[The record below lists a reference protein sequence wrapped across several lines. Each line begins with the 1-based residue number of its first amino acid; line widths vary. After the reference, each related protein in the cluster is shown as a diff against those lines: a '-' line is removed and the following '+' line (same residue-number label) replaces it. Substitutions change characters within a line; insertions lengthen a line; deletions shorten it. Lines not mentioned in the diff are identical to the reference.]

1 MKLKID
7 CEKKL
12 PLKKLAKVV
21 MKHLNQKERCYI
33 ELVFVGEEE
42 IRSLNAQ
49 NRGVD
54 KVTDVLSF
62 PTLDGIR
69 GKILTKKDFP
79 LDTQNGRLNLGSI
92 AVCEEQCARQAQEI
106 GHSTEREIIYL
117 VLHGVL
123 HLFGYDHLTDDDK
136 TQMRNIEK
144 AVLATLKIDQGE

>member
-12 PLKKLAKVV
+12 PLKKLAKTV

-69 GKILTKKDFP
+69 GKILNKKDFP
-79 LDTQNGRLNLGSI
+79 LDVEKGRLNLGSI
-92 AVCEEQCARQAQEI
+92 AVCEEQCARQAEEI

-136 TQMRNIEK
+136 TQMRSIEK